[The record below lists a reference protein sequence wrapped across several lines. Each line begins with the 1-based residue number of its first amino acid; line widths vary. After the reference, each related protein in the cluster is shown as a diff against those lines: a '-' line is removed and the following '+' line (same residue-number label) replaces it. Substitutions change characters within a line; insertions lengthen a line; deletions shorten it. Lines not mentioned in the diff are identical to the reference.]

1 MVKVR
6 VSTMKKNYGT
16 MISTL
21 LLAFLLWFMVKMN
34 KHYEYHFEIPIVLEN
49 LDQDKILKYPYNKKV
64 SVEFLGKGIDLL
76 RLKFYHVFYRIDLS
90 GAPRYQ
96 EFDLSEHPE
105 YVTYPREL
113 EVSVKS
119 ILRPR
124 ILVIE
129 LDRKIQRK
137 LPVDV
142 DYNVIEPAGM
152 ILVTVQVEP
161 ESVLVTG
168 PAQMFTKIHRIST
181 ERKEFKEPMKPF
193 SEKFSI
199 HTSDEYY
206 SMYEP
211 QVVDVTF
218 DIQRLAEKEIR
229 DVPVTI
235 IHKPANLEVIPL
247 PSKANIYIKGGEKIL
262 ADLGLKDFQIIID
275 FKKVWSPGV
284 KSVKADLVTTAN
296 VLYMETRPPVF
307 ELIVQRKTEN

>member
-1 MVKVR
+1 M
-6 VSTMKKNYGT
+6 
-16 MISTL
+16 
-21 LLAFLLWFMVKMN
+21 
-34 KHYEYHFEIPIVLEN
+34 
-49 LDQDKILKYPYNKKV
+49 
-64 SVEFLGKGIDLL
+64 
-76 RLKFYHVFYRIDLS
+76 RLKFYQFFYRIDLS

-137 LPVDV
+137 LPVEV

-152 ILVTVQVEP
+152 ILVNVRAEP

-168 PAQMFTKIHRIST
+168 PAQMFNKIHRITT
-181 ERKEFKEPMKPF
+181 ERKEFIEPLKPF

-199 HTSDEYY
+199 RTSEEYY
-206 SMYEP
+206 SLYQP
-211 QVVDVTF
+211 QVVQVAF

-235 IHKPANLEVIPL
+235 VHKPPQLEVIPL
-247 PSKANIYIKGGEKIL
+247 PSKASIYIKGGEKIL
-262 ADLGLKDFQIIID
+262 ADLELNDFQIVIN
-275 FKKVWSPGV
+275 FKKVWSPGT
-284 KSVKADLVTTAN
+284 KSVKADLLTTAN